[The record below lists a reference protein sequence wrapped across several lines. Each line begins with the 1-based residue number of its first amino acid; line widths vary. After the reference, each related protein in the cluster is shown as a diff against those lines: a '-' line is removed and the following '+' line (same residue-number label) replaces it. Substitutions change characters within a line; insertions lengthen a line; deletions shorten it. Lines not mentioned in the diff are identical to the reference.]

1 MIPEPRD
8 ATKTAFTRRLL
19 PALPLVIFGALAVL
33 FWQRLGAGDASNL
46 PSALIGKPVPVFDLP
61 ALPGQLN
68 SKGAQLPGFSQQ
80 SLKSGH
86 VSLVNIFASWCA
98 PCQQEH
104 KFLMQI
110 AADQALAAKGVTL
123 YGLAYKDKDEN
134 TRAFLQKSG
143 NPYASIGVDSSGRTG
158 IDFGVYGVPE
168 TFIIKNDGTVAFK
181 FIGPLSAESLANTL
195 LPEIEKALK

>member
-1 MIPEPRD
+1 MS
-8 ATKTAFTRRLL
+8 FTRRIL
-19 PALPLVIFGALAVL
+19 PALPLVIFGALAAL

-61 ALPGQLN
+61 ALPGQLTA
-68 SKGAQLPGFSQQ
+68 KGVQIAGFSGE
-80 SLKSGH
+80 SLKSGK

-104 KFLMQI
+104 EFLMQI
-110 AADQALAAKGVTL
+110 ARDPALAAKGVAL

-134 TRAFLQKSG
+134 TKAFLQKSG
-143 NPYASIGVDSSGRTG
+143 NPYMSIGVDSTGRTG

-168 TFIIKNDGTVAFK
+168 TFVIKRDGTVAFK
-181 FIGPLSAESLANTL
+181 FIGPLSAETLSNTL